1 MGSLSQ
7 EAVKPGD
14 TLLIEL
20 SEGALLGFAAQVYL
34 VPLLALLTAAT
45 LVSYWLPEQVLLQVM
60 AAAAGAVIALW
71 LNYRHARQSGSQS
84 HRLPH
89 AVEVI
94 DTNRRSEIDTV

>member
-1 MGSLSQ
+1 
-7 EAVKPGD
+7 
-14 TLLIEL
+14 
-20 SEGALLGFAAQVYL
+20 
-34 VPLLALLTAAT
+34 
-45 LVSYWLPEQVLLQVM
+45 M